1 MLEKAVSN
9 FHSDLVTVIAFPSS
23 RQTYLWV
30 LDETC
35 VHVLKI
41 PVYEKQPLKPSRRVF
56 VKVYGL
62 SYSWGILICT
72 VHFEIVCCQCQIFLV
87 FTLGPFML

>member
-35 VHVLKI
+35 VHVLEI

-56 VKVYGL
+56 VKVYGCL
-62 SYSWGILICT
+62 TAGASLFAQFILK
-72 VHFEIVCCQCQIFLV
+72 
-87 FTLGPFML
+87 